1 MAQNSAVG
9 GGPSSYEYYEESEEE
24 PDINSVAAGE
34 AAAITNN
41 GLKMPDK
48 ASNAINL

>member
-1 MAQNSAVG
+1 MAQNSAG

-34 AAAITNN
+34 AAINSPR